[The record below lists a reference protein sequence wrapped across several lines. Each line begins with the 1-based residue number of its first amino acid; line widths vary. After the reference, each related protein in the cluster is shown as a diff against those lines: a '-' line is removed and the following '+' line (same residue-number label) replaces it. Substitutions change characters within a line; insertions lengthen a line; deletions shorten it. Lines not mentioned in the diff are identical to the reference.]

1 MRFVNLKLVNFFS
14 WFTGNFLL
22 KIFFFSKKMTT
33 WVYFHG
39 GPPFGIKYANEVTQE
54 LRKIN
59 PDFYIYFYIELEP
72 AIEFKKFK

>member
-1 MRFVNLKLVNFFS
+1 MLMGLLPSAGGFS
-14 WFTGNFLL
+14 RW
-22 KIFFFSKKMTT
+22 
-33 WVYFHG
+33 HG